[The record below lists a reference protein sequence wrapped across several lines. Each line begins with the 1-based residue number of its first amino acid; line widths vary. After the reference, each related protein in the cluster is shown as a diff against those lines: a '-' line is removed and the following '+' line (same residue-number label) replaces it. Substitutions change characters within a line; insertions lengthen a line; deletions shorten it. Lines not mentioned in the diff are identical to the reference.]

1 MCPFPVDQNARR
13 RLLEAQ
19 RAESDAL
26 KAVQAAS
33 RAHQRAQ
40 TKLDGADADLAAA
53 QAGLVAVSGLA
64 RAAVLLAEDEAVL
77 RRRVRRSVQ
86 SQDGAPTP
94 PRSQRASISE
104 SGASDG
110 RPSDGHH
117 D

>member
-13 RLLEAQ
+13 RLQEAQ

-26 KAVQAAS
+26 KAVEAAS
-33 RAHQRAQ
+33 RARHRVQM
-40 TKLDGADADLAAA
+40 KLDSADADLATA

-77 RRRVRRSVQ
+77 RRRVRRSVEL
-86 SQDGAPTP
+86 QDGASTLPHS
-94 PRSQRASISE
+94 RRASISE
-104 SGASDG
+104 GGASDG

>member
-13 RLLEAQ
+13 RLQEAQ

-40 TKLDGADADLAAA
+40 SKLDGADADLAAA

-77 RRRVRRSVQ
+77 RRRVRRSAD
-86 SQDGAPTP
+86 SREGAPTP
-94 PRSQRASISE
+94 ARSRRPSVSE
-104 SGASDG
+104 GTTSDG